1 MQETICPYRY
11 VQVEPID
18 GSRSKLGQ
26 SRPPLVSLLVLM
38 VRMKHIN
45 ARQALV
51 DLERLAE
58 FIGENEYLLARNA
71 LGDMS

>member
-1 MQETICPYRY
+1 
-11 VQVEPID
+11 
-18 GSRSKLGQ
+18 
-26 SRPPLVSLLVLM
+26 M